1 MPRRRRDVSIPD
13 ELVDELL
20 KDYRGD
26 CSDFCV
32 NLGSGKQKS
41 MVSA

>member
-20 KDYRGD
+20 KDYREPGD
-26 CSDFCV
+26 L
-32 NLGSGKQKS
+32 LGESGIIQQLTQFD
-41 MVSA
+41 VS

>member
-20 KDYRGD
+20 KNYREPGD
-26 CSDFCV
+26 L
-32 NLGSGKQKS
+32 LGESGIIQQLTQFD
-41 MVSA
+41 VS